1 MKSTCSVHVAGASGT
16 LSKIT
21 GAETF
26 PKPYLQLY
34 AMGKQPSYT
43 ILPLC
48 LQARRIFTYTVV
60 ASIFHRMEMWMQ
72 FWTGLSASNRLKSA
86 RRPRRM
92 YAARAFQVI
101 AITSKTHAAYMWL
114 GRLAHFKKLL
124 ALRPKPYLHLHAM
137 GKQPSYTI
145 LTLSLQARRIF
156 TYTVA
161 ASIFHRMEMWIQFWT
176 GLSASNF

>member
-1 MKSTCSVHVAGASGT
+1 MCFSGYCNNMKNTCSVHVAGASGT

-26 PKPYLQLY
+26 PKPYLHLH

-48 LQARRIFTYTVV
+48 
-60 ASIFHRMEMWMQ
+60 
-72 FWTGLSASNRLKSA
+72 
-86 RRPRRM
+86 
-92 YAARAFQVI
+92 
-101 AITSKTHAAYMWL
+101 
-114 GRLAHFKKLL
+114 
-124 ALRPKPYLHLHAM
+124 
-137 GKQPSYTI
+137 
-145 LTLSLQARRIF
+145 LQARRIF

-176 GLSASNF
+176 GLSASDCLKSARRPAKMYAACAFQVITVTSKTHAAYMCLGRLWFALPCRGQEMMYT